1 MCKRSSYNNVCVH
14 CVRNGIG
21 TSVHLLREEGEEPS
35 PPPLGSW
42 GRAYMRGF
50 LVVALGLAPLA
61 LAAAL
66 ELQAPSIQYIIPIL
80 APAAGTMRIM
90 TSRTEIFL
98 FESRLFLTAR
108 RIMMV
113 FCRRRL
119 HARFLVMIRATIF
132 LTTYPTPRP
141 PASVSHV
148 EFVPEIHATRKH
160 VITCSVLQTPPLT
173 PRTLFRI
180 VRAAFSRLHLGHIC
194 LRVAYM
200 LKAV

>member
-1 MCKRSSYNNVCVH
+1 
-14 CVRNGIG
+14 
-21 TSVHLLREEGEEPS
+21 
-35 PPPLGSW
+35 
-42 GRAYMRGF
+42 MRGF
-50 LVVALGLAPLA
+50 LVG

-66 ELQAPSIQYIIPIL
+66 GLGLAAPAPLQAKAPSIQYIISIL
-80 APAAGTMRIM
+80 APAGSAMRIM

-119 HARFLVMIRATIF
+119 HARFLVVVRATIF
-132 LTTYPTPRP
+132 LTTYPTPRA

-160 VITCSVLQTPPLT
+160 VITCSVFQTPPLT

-180 VRAAFSRLHLGHIC
+180 VRAAFSWLHL
-194 LRVAYM
+194 
-200 LKAV
+200 LKTV

>member
-21 TSVHLLREEGEEPS
+21 TWLHLLREEGEEAS
-35 PPPLGSW
+35 PLPLASW
-42 GRAYMRGF
+42 GRAYILG
-50 LVVALGLAPLA
+50 LVGALGLGLGLAAP
-61 LAAAL
+61 AAL
-66 ELQAPSIQYIIPIL
+66 EAKAPSIQHIIPIL

-98 FESRLFLTAR
+98 FESRLFLAAR
-108 RIMMV
+108 GVVMV

-119 HARFLVMIRATIF
+119 HARFLVVVRATIF

-148 EFVPEIHATRKH
+148 EFVPEIHATRKD

-173 PRTLFRI
+173 PRTLFCI
-180 VRAAFSRLHLGHIC
+180 G
-194 LRVAYM
+194 
-200 LKAV
+200 

>member
-1 MCKRSSYNNVCVH
+1 MCKRSSYNNVCVL

-21 TSVHLLREEGEEPS
+21 TSVHVLREEGEEPS

-42 GRAYMRGF
+42 DRAYMRGF
-50 LVVALGLAPLA
+50 LVVAPLGLGLAP
-61 LAAAL
+61 L

-80 APAAGTMRIM
+80 APAAGAMRIM

-98 FESRLFLTAR
+98 FESRLFLAAR
-108 RIMMV
+108 GVVMV

-119 HARFLVMIRATIF
+119 HSRFLVVVRATIF

-141 PASVSHV
+141 PTSVSHV
-148 EFVPEIHATRKH
+148 EFVSEIHATRKH

-173 PRTLFRI
+173 PRTLFCI
-180 VRAAFSRLHLGHIC
+180 S
-194 LRVAYM
+194 
-200 LKAV
+200 